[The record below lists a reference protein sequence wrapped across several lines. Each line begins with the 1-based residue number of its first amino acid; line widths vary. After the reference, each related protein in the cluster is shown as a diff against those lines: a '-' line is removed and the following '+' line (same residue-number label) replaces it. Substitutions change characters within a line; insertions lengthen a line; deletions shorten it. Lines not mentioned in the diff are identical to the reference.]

1 MPDLIVAN
9 NLSFTYPDG
18 SPALRDISFA
28 VAEGEHLALLGPNGA
43 GKSTLLLALA
53 GLIRPQGKLL
63 LDGDALAQ
71 GSQLGTRGQVGLLF
85 EDPDDQL
92 FMPTVLDDVL
102 FGPRNQ
108 GLSDEDARARALG
121 ALEVVGAADLVER
134 SPHHL
139 SLGQKR
145 RVAIA
150 GALAMRPRVLLLD
163 EPLNG
168 LDPRGRGMFL
178 RLLEGLDQTLV
189 IATHDLDITRRLCS
203 MVLILSDGKLVAHDR
218 ATAILSDEALLR
230 ANALLED

>member
-1 MPDLIVAN
+1 MPDLIAAD
-9 NLSFTYPDG
+9 NLSYTYPDG
-18 SPALRDISFA
+18 SPALREVTFS
-28 VAEGEHLALLGPNGA
+28 VAPGEHLALLGPNGA

-53 GLIRPQGKLL
+53 GLIRPEGKLL
-63 LDGDALAQ
+63 LDGEPLAHDR
-71 GSQLGTRGQVGLLF
+71 LGTRGRVGLLF

-108 GLSDEDARARALG
+108 GLAYDDAHARATS
-121 ALEVVGAADLVER
+121 ALEAVGAADLADR

-150 GALAMRPRVLLLD
+150 GALAMRPQVLLLD

-168 LDPRGRGMFL
+168 LDPRGRGMLL
-178 RLLEGLDQTLV
+178 RLLGGLDQTLV
-189 IATHDLDITRRLCS
+189 IATHDLDLARRMCT
-203 MVLILSDGKLVAHDR
+203 MALILNEGKVATHGPTE
-218 ATAILSDEALLR
+218 ALLSDESLLR
-230 ANALLED
+230 TNALLDQ

>member
-1 MPDLIVAN
+1 MPDLIAAD
-9 NLSFTYPDG
+9 NLSYSYPDG
-18 SPALRDISFA
+18 SPALRGVSFA
-28 VAEGEHLALLGPNGA
+28 LAAGEHLALLGPNGA

-53 GLIRPQGKLL
+53 GLIRPEGKLL
-63 LDGDALAQ
+63 LDGEPLAHDR
-71 GSQLGTRGQVGLLF
+71 LGTRGRVGLLF

-108 GLSDEDARARALG
+108 GLAYEEAHARALA
-121 ALEVVGAADLVER
+121 ALDAVGAADLADR

-150 GALAMRPRVLLLD
+150 GALAMRPQVLLLD

-178 RLLEGLDQTLV
+178 RLLEGLDQTLI
-189 IATHDLDITRRLCS
+189 IATHDLDLARRMCTTA
-203 MVLILSDGKLVAHDR
+203 LILNEGSVAAHGR
-218 ATAILSDEALLR
+218 TESVLSDCAFLR
-230 ANALLED
+230 DNALLED